1 MSNQP
6 WHADADLIGA
16 YARGQL
22 DAAAEASVETH
33 VTRCPSCRAVA
44 AEVVAATA
52 STDSGLPTSVLWDA
66 VATRIAAPRTGP
78 VGRALQRLGV
88 SEPDLV
94 VLRSSR
100 SLAVPFALSLLAA
113 LCFAF
118 LAGQLSAAQQRGW
131 LLLVAPL
138 VPALLVAAAYDLTDP
153 LRGISDSTPLS
164 QVRVA
169 LLRTIVAVAA
179 AVPVVALLARVPQV
193 GLSPSAWLLPSLTLT
208 VLTLVL
214 LTRWPA
220 PVAVGAVATAWTLA
234 VAAMSGLASTTV
246 AGAWPFQLALLVLL
260 ALVTAAWLARLGLL
274 TPTEVRP

>member
-6 WHADADLIGA
+6 WHADTDLIGA

-44 AEVVAATA
+44 TDVVPASAATA
-52 STDSGLPTSVLWDA
+52 GGLAPSSLWDA

-78 VGRALQRLGV
+78 VGRALRRLGM

-94 VLRSSR
+94 VLRASR
-100 SLAVPFALSLLAA
+100 SLTVPFALSLLVA

-118 LAGQLSAAQQRGW
+118 LAGQLSAPQQRGW

-153 LRGISDSTPLS
+153 LRGISDTTPLS

-179 AVPVVALLARVPQV
+179 ALPVVALLARVPQV

-214 LTRWPA
+214 LTRWSA
-220 PVAVGAVATAWTLA
+220 SVAVASVAGAWSLAVAT
-234 VAAMSGLASTTV
+234 MSGLTSTTV
-246 AGAWPFQLALLVLL
+246 AGTWPVQLALLVLL